1 MPHKNYSS
9 PSRRRRN
16 KKGKRSETFRKYGKN
31 TARGA
36 RFQLKNQS
44 KKPQKNHI
52 FSLKSKK

>member
-1 MPHKNYSS
+1 MPHKNRSS
-9 PSRRRRN
+9 PSRRRN

-31 TARGA
+31 TTRGA

-44 KKPQKNHI
+44 KKSKKNHT

>member
-1 MPHKNYSS
+1 MPHKNRSS
-9 PSRRRRN
+9 PSRRRN

-44 KKPQKNHI
+44 KKTKKNHTI
-52 FSLKSKK
+52 IKNMK